1 MSHRNTNIENYLYY
15 ADSENLAGS
24 NDDDKI
30 VMFPTS
36 AVTGLQPNGADK
48 IKTHYRRQDGTH
60 ADNTAECSITPSTTS
75 IDDWVNALNMVIA
88 NMQKDHAKGFVV
100 IADTA
105 NSVSCND
112 LIDTAAGTVTLS
124 TTAL

>member
-15 ADSENLAGS
+15 ADSEALAGS

-36 AVTGLQPNGADK
+36 AVTGLLPNGPDA

-60 ADNTAECSITPSTTS
+60 ADNTAQCGITPVTQS
-75 IDDWVNALNMVIA
+75 IDDWVNALDKVIA

-105 NSVSCND
+105 NGVSCNE
-112 LIDTAAGTVTLS
+112 LIDTAAGSVTLS